1 MQPLAPQGYGSP
13 NPYPAQQPP
22 QQQQQFRMDGAGEVS
37 ERTVQLMYQT
47 RPWVLFLSVLM
58 FIGSAF
64 MVLGGL
70 AMFGMSAVA
79 GSGSSGLGMG
89 MMGLMYLPF
98 AALYVYPAKK
108 LWGYGSAIGRMTTSR
123 STTDL
128 EAALGEQKSFWKF
141 LGIMTIVMFAI
152 YIVFFIGLAVFGAA
166 AAAMAH

>member
-13 NPYPAQQPP
+13 NPYQSAPGQHAAP
-22 QQQQQFRMDGAGEVS
+22 FRMEGTGEVS

-58 FIGSAF
+58 FVGSVF
-64 MVLGGL
+64 MLLGGL

-79 GSGSSGLGMG
+79 GSRGGGMP
-89 MMGLMYLPF
+89 MGLMGLLYLPL

-123 STTDL
+123 ATSDL
-128 EAALGEQKSFWKF
+128 EAALAEQKSFWKF
-141 LGIMTIVMFAI
+141 LGIMTIVMFGL
-152 YIVFFIGLAVFGAA
+152 YILVFIGLALFAGAA
-166 AAAMAH
+166 AAMMH